1 MTVKTNLR
9 GRDLGSFVAEAI
21 QAVNAQ
27 VKLPPGYSLTWGGQ
41 FENQQR
47 AVGRLKVIVPLSILM
62 IFTLLFWMFG
72 SINKAALIILMVPF
86 TLIGGFFGLALTQL
100 SLSISAAVG
109 FIAVAGISVQ
119 NGVIMVE
126 RFIEN
131 MEHGM
136 DLDRAVIEGAISRL
150 RAILM
155 TALMAG
161 LGLLPAALSHGIG
174 SEVQR
179 PFAVVIVGGMVSGTL
194 FTLLLLPLLY
204 PAFARAEGT
213 AVDDAARDAAP

>member
-1 MTVKTNLR
+1 MLDRIVTFALQQRV
-9 GRDLGSFVAEAI
+9 FVLAAGVVLAI
-21 QAVNAQ
+21 
-27 VKLPPGYSLTWGGQ
+27 GGQ

-47 AVGRLKVIVPLSILM
+47 ALARLKVIVPLSILM
-62 IFTLLFWMFG
+62 IFTLLFWMFK

-86 TLIGGFFGLALTQL
+86 TLIGGFFGLALAQL
-100 SLSISAAVG
+100 TLSISAAVG

-119 NGVIMVE
+119 NSVIMVE

-131 MEHGM
+131 MEQGM
-136 DLDRAVIEGAISRL
+136 GREEAVLAGAGSRL
-150 RAILM
+150 RASLM

-213 AVDDAARDAAP
+213 AEDDARRSVAQ